1 MKISVARDFN
11 LFAQCMLIR
20 TQVFVIE
27 QGISANLETDEF
39 ENQSTHYLVTEKRNP
54 VATCRWQMIN
64 NHTAKIERVAVL
76 KQWRAKGI
84 GSQLMHRVFDD
95 ITSYSAIDTIKVGS
109 QTTVVPFYEKLGFQ
123 TIGEPYLE
131 AGIPHQMMIKNVLQQ
146 TA

>member
-27 QGISANLETDEF
+27 QGISAHLEADEF
-39 ENQSTHYLVTEKRNP
+39 ENGSTHYLVTEKGNP
-54 VATCRWQMIN
+54 VATCRWQMID

-76 KQWRAKGI
+76 QPWRAKGV
-84 GSQLMHRVFDD
+84 GRQLMHHVVND
-95 ITSYSAIDTIKVGS
+95 IESYPAIDTIKVGS
-109 QTTVVPFYEKLGFQ
+109 QTTVIPFYEKLGFQ

-131 AGIPHQMMIKNVLQQ
+131 AGILHQMMIKTL
-146 TA
+146 